1 MKKVLAVVVA
11 MGAIACGG
19 ASKETKPAAA
29 PVVNECPGRPTW
41 TCMGGS
47 GPCAVPEF
55 KGQLCALGIASGL
68 SESLGQS
75 TAGAAARAEMSKFVE
90 AQVETFN
97 ERLQAART
105 AADSA
110 EEVQKVQAGVKE
122 LTSRKISGVAT
133 PKRFYEPSSKTTYV
147 LATMDPEGFAKAL
160 KGLLDAAKLS
170 DEARKKIDADAADVE
185 ASWKAAKEPAAK

>member
-1 MKKVLAVVVA
+1 MLGAVVA
-11 MGAIACGG
+11 MGGIACGG
-19 ASKETKPAAA
+19 ASKETKPAA
-29 PVVNECPGRPTW
+29 PVVNECPGRPAW

-47 GPCAVPEF
+47 GPCTEPEL

-97 ERLQAART
+97 ERLQVART

-110 EEVQKVQAGVKE
+110 EEIQKVQAGVKE

-133 PKRFYEPSSKTTYV
+133 PKRFYEPSTKTTYV
-147 LATMDPEGFAKAL
+147 LAAMDPEGFAKAL

-170 DEARKKIDADAADVE
+170 DEARKKIDADAQDVE
-185 ASWKAAKEPAAK
+185 ASWKAAKEPAAR

>member
-1 MKKVLAVVVA
+1 MKKVLGVVMA
-11 MGAIACGG
+11 MGALACGG
-19 ASKETKPAAA
+19 PAKETKPA
-29 PVVNECPGRPTW
+29 PVVDQCPGRPSW

-47 GPCAVPEF
+47 GPCTLPEL

-90 AQVETFN
+90 AQVETFT

-110 EEVQKVQAGVKE
+110 EEIQKVQAGVKE
-122 LTSRKISGVAT
+122 LTSRKIAGVAT
-133 PKRFYEPSSKTTYV
+133 PKRFFEPNTKTTYV
-147 LATMDPEGFAKAL
+147 LATMDPDGFAKAL

-170 DEARKKIDADAADVE
+170 DEARKKIDADAQGVE
-185 ASWKAAKEPAAK
+185 DAWKAAKDPAAK